1 MRYMLIIILAAVLS
15 APLSAQTTYTS
26 TATGNWST
34 MTWSPAGTPGASD
47 NVIIANGHTVT
58 LDAATISINDLTIG
72 QGTSGILR
80 TTQTTSTALQINGN
94 LTIAANAQLTVRSN
108 TLGVLSPD
116 GGLAHSIDLKGNL
129 THNGSVLDFR
139 SGSAGTTLGVINL
152 TLSGTTTC
160 TLSVNTAYTATNGDF
175 NMITIN
181 KTSSAKVVLGSSI
194 LTNSG
199 SGTGPVGCFSGV
211 TFTSGKVETGSNT
224 LVYQGSASTNVS
236 GASSASYVI
245 GNFGRG
251 MSAGSYKEFP
261 VGDANGYRPVS
272 VYSNLGVAYT
282 VVSCIAGNANTGS
295 SVLSG
300 VSLVS
305 PIRYYRVSTTTTNN
319 FFRFRPSYGADDGI
333 IPLTPNTDV
342 RVLYSTDDRANWTA
356 IAQTASPNTAITDPP
371 STVLSDSLTT
381 HITVTPGNF
390 MYVCLGSVDGET
402 NALPVELTSLTAIAR
417 KGSVQLFWSTAT
429 ETNNAGFAVEK
440 LVNSNWTKIGYVEG
454 HGTSNAP
461 NSYSFVDAQSKGRVM
476 YRLKQIDRDG
486 AFKYSQTVESITG
499 LTASDYTLSQNHPN
513 PFNPSTTFS
522 FAVQTTEPITVTVYN
537 ALGQSVQELFN
548 GIANA
553 NQIYTLSF
561 DGSRLSSGTYFYAL
575 RSASRNEV
583 RKMSLLK

>member
-15 APLSAQTTYTS
+15 GPLSAQTTYTS
-26 TATGNWST
+26 TASGNWST
-34 MTWSPAGTPGASD
+34 MTWTPVGTPGASD
-47 NVIIANGHTVT
+47 NVVIANSHTVT
-58 LDAATISINDLTIG
+58 LDAATITINDLTVG

-80 TTQTTSTALQINGN
+80 TSQTTSTALQINGN
-94 LTIAANAQLTVRSN
+94 LTIAANGQFTVRSN
-108 TLGVLSPD
+108 TLLVASPD

-160 TLSVNTAYTATNGDF
+160 TLSVNTTYSSTNGDF

-181 KTSSAKVVLGSSI
+181 KTSSAKVVLGSTI

-211 TFTSGKVETGSNT
+211 TFTSGNVETGSYT
-224 LVYQGSASTNVS
+224 LAYQGSSSSNVS

-251 MSAGSYKEFP
+251 TSAGSYKDFP

-272 VYSNLGVAYT
+272 VYSNLGNAYT

-295 SVLSG
+295 SSLTG

-305 PIRYYRVSTTTTNN
+305 PVRYYRISTTTTNN
-319 FFRFRPSYGADDGI
+319 YFRFRPSYGADDGI
-333 IPLTPNTDV
+333 VPLTPNTDV
-342 RVLYSTDDRANWTA
+342 RVVYSTDDRANWTA
-356 IAQTASPNTAITDPP
+356 IAQTAAPNTAITNPP
-371 STVLSDSLTT
+371 STVLSDSLTS

-402 NALPVELTSLTAIAR
+402 NALPVELSSFTVAAKQGT
-417 KGSVQLFWSTAT
+417 VQLSWSTAT
-429 ETNNAGFAVEK
+429 ETNNAGFDIEK
-440 LVNSNWTKIGYVEG
+440 LVSNNWTKIGNVEG
-454 HGTSNAP
+454 HGTTNAP
-461 NSYSFVDAQSKGRVM
+461 HSYSFVDAQAKGRAA

-486 AFKYSQTVESITG
+486 AFTYSQTVESNAG
-499 LTASDYTLSQNHPN
+499 LTASDFTLTQNHPN

-522 FAVQTTEPITVTVYN
+522 FAMHTAEPVTVTVYN
-537 ALGQSVQELFN
+537 ALGQSVAELFN

-553 NQIYTLSF
+553 GEFYTMSF
-561 DGSRLSSGTYFYAL
+561 NGSQLSSGTYFYAL

-583 RKMSLLK
+583 RKMVLMK